1 MDELRQKPL
10 ASQSE
15 SIFILMI
22 AACANPCYEY
32 EEEPKPV
39 FKAVGYFSTLEKAL
53 AMRSRYVYVGQFG
66 WHSMMIKE
74 AFLDPEPQTSS
85 KKTWLPLTES
95 DTKTCDEH
103 NIELPDWEFVPE
115 RAVYEK
121 WGGYDR
127 SDDIIKELKAQIRE
141 LKAQVPNEKV
151 DSNDETISS

>member
-10 ASQSE
+10 ASQSK

-32 EEEPKPV
+32 EEEPQPV

-53 AMRSRYVYVGQFG
+53 TVRSRHAYVGQFG

-74 AFLDPEPQTSS
+74 AFLDPVPQTT
-85 KKTWLPLTES
+85 KRTWLPLTES
-95 DTKTCDEH
+95 DTKLCDEN

-121 WGGYDR
+121 CGGYDR
-127 SDDIIKELKAQIRE
+127 SDDIIKELKAQVKE
-141 LKAQVPNEKV
+141 LKARVPNEEV
-151 DSNDETISS
+151 IPDNETTS